1 MPSIEA
7 FYSDIRGEGIIEQD
21 FKHGEEV
28 FETFELKNLGEYH
41 DLYLKTDVV
50 LLCDV
55 LEQFRTMCMQKYGLD
70 ACHFYSSPGRSW
82 AACLKMTGV
91 RLELLTDIDMI
102 NFFERRTRGGVSQI
116 SNRYKRANNPMLG
129 EGYYDASEK
138 TSWIQYLDMNAMY
151 SYSMT
156 SPLPIGYFRFLS
168 EEELKTFD
176 ILSIADDS
184 PLGYVCEVSL
194 AYPTHLHQKHVDLP
208 LAPVRKCIRNEE
220 LSPYAG
226 KLWNKLYGEKDNK
239 TENQTALNRA
249 ADVGPD
255 EMAGRASVE
264 KLVTTFEDRDRYV
277 SHIETCVFIKSLG
290 WRYGKFTVS

>member
-1 MPSIEA
+1 MS
-7 FYSDIRGEGIIEQD
+7 F
-21 FKHGEEV
+21 
-28 FETFELKNLGEYH
+28 L
-41 DLYLKTDVV
+41 
-50 LLCDV
+50 
-55 LEQFRTMCMQKYGLD
+55 QFTGL
-70 ACHFYSSPGRSW
+70 SW

-116 SNRYKRANNPMLG
+116 SNRYKRANNPMFG
-129 EGYYDASEK
+129 EGYYDASKK

-156 SPLPIGYFRFLS
+156 SPLPIGSFRFLS

-184 PLGYVCEVSL
+184 PLGYVCKVSL

-208 LAPVRKCIRNEE
+208 LAPVRKCIRNEA
-220 LSPYAG
+220 LSPYAR

-277 SHIETCVFIKSLG
+277 SHYRNVRLYQELGMEIRKIHRVIEFQQAPWMKPYIEFNTEERKKAKSPFQKNFYKLMNNSVF
-290 WRYGKFTVS
+290 GK